1 MSASVN
7 LQHDPM
13 WPNREATKINVALGK
28 IGYSDADVTRWW
40 NEHSFSELSG
50 MTPTQAWNH
59 DEFERVKTLVE
70 KIISAAFA
78 EQLPDNPAI
87 LSGLEESKQS

>member
-1 MSASVN
+1 VSASVN
-7 LQHDPM
+7 LQQDPM

-28 IGYSDADVTRWW
+28 IGYSDADVTCWW

-50 MTPTQAWNH
+50 MTPMQAWNR
-59 DEFERVKTLVE
+59 DEFDRVKTLVE

-78 EQLPDNPAI
+78 AQLPDNPSI
-87 LSGLEESKQS
+87 LSRLEESKQA